1 MESLRIPCFS
11 DVCLEMG
18 KSMQKNYEELKRY
31 LNKEEGIEK
40 NRLDYNKI
48 ALREDENHIMISYPN
63 EDLQKE
69 RIIIRQK
76 YRDIQI
82 PNHRHEYIELSFM
95 LEGELD
101 MYIEGKKIKMKSGDL
116 CLMDKNV
123 AHSTEI
129 AGDDVWMFNILMT
142 ADFFDTIFMYL
153 FSDDNYISNY
163 IINSLYSESKKKNYI
178 YYHIPE
184 HSFVEQLME
193 QIICEYFL
201 ENPCNKGKMI
211 SCLCILF
218 IEISRATEQNDEE
231 TIRKNNSKIQ
241 KDVVEYLKEH
251 YKDATLQSVAKHMCF
266 HPNYLSAL
274 LKMET
279 GRGFKDILLDIRMK
293 EAEKLLRKTDAKIED
308 IVEQIGYANESY
320 FYKCFRQKYGESP
333 FKYRKNHKELKK
345 EQ

>member
-1 MESLRIPCFS
+1 MDFRSAT
-11 DVCLEMG
+11 G
-18 KSMQKNYEELKRY
+18 NMQKNYDELKRY

-40 NRLDYNKI
+40 NRLDYNKM

-63 EDLQKE
+63 EDLRKE

-76 YRDIQI
+76 YRNIQI
-82 PNHRHEYIELSFM
+82 PKHRHKYIELSFM

-163 IINSLYSESKKKNYI
+163 IINSLYSESNKKNYI

-201 ENPCNKGKMI
+201 ENPRNKGKMI

-266 HPNYLSAL
+266 HPNYLSTL

>member
-1 MESLRIPCFS
+1 MDFRSAT
-11 DVCLEMG
+11 G
-18 KSMQKNYEELKRY
+18 NMQKNYDELKRY

-40 NRLDYNKI
+40 NRLDYNKM

-63 EDLQKE
+63 EDLRKE

-76 YRDIQI
+76 YRNIQI
-82 PNHRHEYIELSFM
+82 PKHRHEYIELSFM

-201 ENPCNKGKMI
+201 ENPR
-211 SCLCILF
+211 L
-218 IEISRATEQNDEE
+218 
-231 TIRKNNSKIQ
+231 
-241 KDVVEYLKEH
+241 
-251 YKDATLQSVAKHMCF
+251 
-266 HPNYLSAL
+266 
-274 LKMET
+274 
-279 GRGFKDILLDIRMK
+279 
-293 EAEKLLRKTDAKIED
+293 
-308 IVEQIGYANESY
+308 
-320 FYKCFRQKYGESP
+320 
-333 FKYRKNHKELKK
+333 
-345 EQ
+345 

>member
-1 MESLRIPCFS
+1 MDFRSAT
-11 DVCLEMG
+11 G
-18 KSMQKNYEELKRY
+18 NMQKNYDELKRY

-40 NRLDYNKI
+40 NRLDYNKM

-63 EDLQKE
+63 EDLRKE

-76 YRDIQI
+76 YRNIQI
-82 PNHRHEYIELSFM
+82 PKHRHEYIELSFM

-218 IEISRATEQNDEE
+218 IKFRVQRNRMMRKQSGK
-231 TIRKNNSKIQ
+231 TIR
-241 KDVVEYLKEH
+241 
-251 YKDATLQSVAKHMCF
+251 
-266 HPNYLSAL
+266 
-274 LKMET
+274 
-279 GRGFKDILLDIRMK
+279 RFKRMWWS
-293 EAEKLLRKTDAKIED
+293 I
-308 IVEQIGYANESY
+308 
-320 FYKCFRQKYGESP
+320 
-333 FKYRKNHKELKK
+333 
-345 EQ
+345 

>member
-1 MESLRIPCFS
+1 
-11 DVCLEMG
+11 
-18 KSMQKNYEELKRY
+18 MQKNYDELKHY
-31 LNKEEGIEK
+31 LAKEKGAEK
-40 NRLDYNKI
+40 NRLDHNKVSMC
-48 ALREDENHIMISYPN
+48 EDENHIMISYPN

-82 PNHRHEYIELSFM
+82 PKHRHEYIELSFM
-95 LEGELD
+95 LEGVLD
-101 MYIEGKKIKMKSGDL
+101 MFIEGEKLRMKSGDL

-123 AHSTEI
+123 AHTTEI

-153 FSDDNYISNY
+153 FSEDNYISNY

-178 YYHIPE
+178 YYHLPE
-184 HSFVEQLME
+184 NSFVEKLME

-201 ENPCNKGKMI
+201 EKPCSKGKII
-211 SCLCILF
+211 SCLGVLF
-218 IEISRATEQNDEE
+218 IEISRAAGQNDEE
-231 TIRKNNSKIQ
+231 TIRRNTSRVQ

-279 GRGFKDILLDIRMK
+279 GRGFKDILLDIRMT
-293 EAEKLLRKTDAKIED
+293 EAEKLLCSTDAKIED
-308 IVEQIGYANESY
+308 IIEQIGYANESY

-333 FKYRKNHKELKK
+333 FKYRQNHKKLKK
-345 EQ
+345 GQ

>member
-1 MESLRIPCFS
+1 MDFRSAT
-11 DVCLEMG
+11 G
-18 KSMQKNYEELKRY
+18 NMQKNYDELKRY

-40 NRLDYNKI
+40 NRLDYNKM

-63 EDLQKE
+63 EDLRKE

-76 YRDIQI
+76 YRNIQI
-82 PNHRHEYIELSFM
+82 PKHRHEYIELSFM

-178 YYHIPE
+178 YYHITE

-201 ENPCNKGKMI
+201 ENPRNKGKMI

-266 HPNYLSAL
+266 HPNYLSTL

>member
-1 MESLRIPCFS
+1 MDFRSAT
-11 DVCLEMG
+11 G
-18 KSMQKNYEELKRY
+18 NMQKNYDELKRY

-40 NRLDYNKI
+40 NRLDYNKM

-63 EDLQKE
+63 EDLRKE

-76 YRDIQI
+76 YRNIQI
-82 PNHRHEYIELSFM
+82 PKHRHEYIELSFM

-178 YYHIPE
+178 YYHILE

-201 ENPCNKGKMI
+201 ENPRNKGKMI

-266 HPNYLSAL
+266 HPNYLSTL

-333 FKYRKNHKELKK
+333 FKYRKKYKELKK
-345 EQ
+345 QQ

>member
-1 MESLRIPCFS
+1 
-11 DVCLEMG
+11 
-18 KSMQKNYEELKRY
+18 MQKNYDELKRY
-31 LNKEEGIEK
+31 FAKEKGAEK
-40 NRLDYNKI
+40 NRLDYNKVSMC
-48 ALREDENHIMISYPN
+48 EDENHIMISYPN

-76 YRDIQI
+76 YRNIQI
-82 PNHRHEYIELSFM
+82 PKHRHEYIELSFM

-101 MYIEGKKIKMKSGDL
+101 MFIEGEKLRMKSGDL

-123 AHSTEI
+123 AHTTEI

-153 FSDDNYISNY
+153 FSEDNYISNY

-178 YYHIPE
+178 YYHLPE
-184 HSFVEQLME
+184 NSFVEKLME

-201 ENPCNKGKMI
+201 EKPCSKGKII
-211 SCLCILF
+211 SCLGVLF
-218 IEISRATEQNDEE
+218 IEISRAAGQNDEE
-231 TIRKNNSKIQ
+231 TIRRNTSRVQ

-279 GRGFKDILLDIRMK
+279 GRGFKDILLDIRMT
-293 EAEKLLRKTDAKIED
+293 EAEKLLCSTDAKIED
-308 IVEQIGYANESY
+308 IIEQIGYANESY

-333 FKYRKNHKELKK
+333 FKYRQNHKKLKK
-345 EQ
+345 GQ

>member
-1 MESLRIPCFS
+1 
-11 DVCLEMG
+11 
-18 KSMQKNYEELKRY
+18 
-31 LNKEEGIEK
+31 
-40 NRLDYNKI
+40 
-48 ALREDENHIMISYPN
+48 
-63 EDLQKE
+63 
-69 RIIIRQK
+69 
-76 YRDIQI
+76 
-82 PNHRHEYIELSFM
+82 
-95 LEGELD
+95 
-101 MYIEGKKIKMKSGDL
+101 
-116 CLMDKNV
+116 
-123 AHSTEI
+123 
-129 AGDDVWMFNILMT
+129 MT

-201 ENPCNKGKMI
+201 ENPRNKGKMI

-266 HPNYLSAL
+266 HPNYLSTL

-333 FKYRKNHKELKK
+333 FKYRKKYKELKK
-345 EQ
+345 QQ

>member
-1 MESLRIPCFS
+1 MDFRSAT
-11 DVCLEMG
+11 G
-18 KSMQKNYEELKRY
+18 NMQKNYDELKRY
-31 LNKEEGIEK
+31 LNKKEGIEK
-40 NRLDYNKI
+40 NRLDYNKM

-63 EDLQKE
+63 EDLRKE

-76 YRDIQI
+76 YRNIQI
-82 PNHRHEYIELSFM
+82 PKHRHEYIELSFM

-184 HSFVEQLME
+184 YSFVEQLME

-201 ENPCNKGKMI
+201 ENPRNKGKMI

-266 HPNYLSAL
+266 HPNYLSTL

>member
-1 MESLRIPCFS
+1 MDFRSAT
-11 DVCLEMG
+11 G
-18 KSMQKNYEELKRY
+18 NMQKNYDELKRY

-40 NRLDYNKI
+40 NRLDYNKM

-63 EDLQKE
+63 EDLRKE

-76 YRDIQI
+76 YRNIQI
-82 PNHRHEYIELSFM
+82 PKHRHEYIELSFM

-184 HSFVEQLME
+184 YSFVEQLME

-201 ENPCNKGKMI
+201 ENPRNKGKMI

-266 HPNYLSAL
+266 HPNYLSTL